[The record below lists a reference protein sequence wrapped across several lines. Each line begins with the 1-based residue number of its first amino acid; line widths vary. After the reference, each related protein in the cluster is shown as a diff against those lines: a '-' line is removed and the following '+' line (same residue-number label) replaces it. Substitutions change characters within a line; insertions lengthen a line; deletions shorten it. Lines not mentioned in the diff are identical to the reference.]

1 MFVGRAVRRI
11 PSAHSSASFKNAP
24 KPFICHR
31 SVKFARNP
39 FTCHTSKIAVYKSFV
54 CHTCDT
60 PGLPFVSCLFP
71 TFLRAA
77 ASLRYHILSFPLL
90 ATRRSPL
97 PPSLS
102 YTRRIK
108 FTQGFAHDHSGS
120 ICSGFATGPQRAQRR
135 CRRQAQEIPLAFG
148 D

>member
-1 MFVGRAVRRI
+1 MSVGRAVRRI

-39 FTCHTSKIAVYKSFV
+39 FT

-148 D
+148 DQLL